1 MSKMLLISTVDDFSE
16 SASFYQ
22 LSEDYKL
29 EADFY
34 VNPEMV
40 SFNKKVTVSYK
51 KYVSFGYIT
60 FTFVLDYC

>member
-1 MSKMLLISTVDDFSE
+1 MLLISNSDEFSE
-16 SASFYQ
+16 PATFYQ

-40 SFNKKVTVSYK
+40 SFNKKVTVSTTY
-51 KYVSFGYIT
+51 S
-60 FTFVLDYC
+60 

>member
-1 MSKMLLISTVDDFSE
+1 MSRMLLISTADDFSE

-40 SFNKKVTVSYK
+40 SFNKKVTVSD
-51 KYVSFGYIT
+51 S
-60 FTFVLDYC
+60 DYPSSSALYSIIL

>member
-1 MSKMLLISTVDDFSE
+1 MSKMLLISTADDFGE

-40 SFNKKVTVSYK
+40 SFNKKVTVSD
-51 KYVSFGYIT
+51 S
-60 FTFVLDYC
+60 DYPSSGALYSISL